1 LLHHASRGK
10 KTQEERRVS
19 YELRAGAAV
28 GTGPGETLVDVVLA
42 ERADEAW
49 PTAALEVVASVDA
62 AGAVQ
67 TRVDRGA
74 LVAVVLAPIAREP
87 RRTGAPVRAASP
99 APAASPAVGARVNA
113 RATWRTN
120 RAVLTNGHTGHVPR
134 APGFVLF

>member
-1 LLHHASRGK
+1 MPRAV

-42 ERADEAW
+42 ERADEAG

-74 LVAVVLAPIAREP
+74 LVAVVLAPIAREA

-99 APAASPAVGARVNA
+99 AAPAAGARVNA

>member
-1 LLHHASRGK
+1 MPRAV

-42 ERADEAW
+42 ERADEAG

-74 LVAVVLAPIAREP
+74 LVAVVLAPIAREA
-87 RRTGAPVRAASP
+87 RRTDAPVRAS
-99 APAASPAVGARVNA
+99 APAAPAAGARVNA